1 MEPMAIIEK
10 YYPPGSELN
19 RILVDHSRQVAE
31 KSVEIARNLADPGL
45 DLGFIEQAAMLH
57 DIGIFLTASRSIGC
71 TGKAPYICHGVL
83 GRDLL
88 DKEGLNPAY
97 GLVAE
102 RHTGAGISLDTIVR
116 HHLPLPRRHLV
127 PKTLEEKIICCAD
140 KFFPKPGRPVT
151 DPGPSARFWRI
162 LRPSTRPMPTG
173 FPGGLKLSDFKKES
187 RASKPGTGHF
197 PAGRRRALFRQA
209 C

>member
-1 MEPMAIIEK
+1 
-10 YYPPGSELN
+10 
-19 RILVDHSRQVAE
+19 
-31 KSVEIARNLADPGL
+31 
-45 DLGFIEQAAMLH
+45 MLH

-140 KFFPKPGRPVT
+140 KFFPKPGRPVHRPRT
-151 DPGPSARFWRI
+151 VSQILADLTAIDPTHAHRF
-162 LRPSTRPMPTG
+162 
-173 FPGGLKLSDFKKES
+173 S
-187 RASKPGTGHF
+187 RWAE
-197 PAGRRRALFRQA
+197 AFRL
-209 C
+209 